1 MKISVIGCGFVG
13 LPLVAFFASK
23 GIKTFAV
30 DSNTDILNG
39 IQKIKP
45 HFYEKDLK
53 NLLKKGS
60 KNIICTTSIAE
71 AIKNSDLSFITVGT
85 PPNKDGSSNLKFIKQ
100 VACEIGNA
108 LKDKNTNHLVIVKS
122 TVPPFTTNNIVGT
135 KIKRIIG
142 AKLFIKIGLIMN
154 PEFLKEGSIVD
165 DTLNPYLIVIGCN
178 KKSDGKIL
186 EKLYKDVYKT
196 NTPEILLTTI
206 ETSEMIKY
214 SNNAFLA
221 TKISFINTIANICQK
236 IKGTDVGIISY
247 AIGKDPRIGSEFL
260 KAGPGYGGS
269 CFPKDLDALIAFC
282 KKNKFNPELIT
293 ATQKVNNTQYLKIVK
308 LMKVEIGNL
317 KGKRISVLGLS
328 FKKDTDDIRESVSI
342 KLIKYLLKKGAQIS
356 SHDPMAINNAKKI
369 FSDKINFETN
379 IKNCIA
385 HSDCCVIM
393 TDWDEYKKLK
403 PNIFEKMNTIH
414 IIDAR
419 RILNDKT
426 KSKIKVSTLGTN

>member
-1 MKISVIGCGFVG
+1 
-13 LPLVAFFASK
+13 
-23 GIKTFAV
+23 
-30 DSNTDILNG
+30 
-39 IQKIKP
+39 
-45 HFYEKDLK
+45 
-53 NLLKKGS
+53 
-60 KNIICTTSIAE
+60 
-71 AIKNSDLSFITVGT
+71 
-85 PPNKDGSSNLKFIKQ
+85 
-100 VACEIGNA
+100 
-108 LKDKNTNHLVIVKS
+108 
-122 TVPPFTTNNIVGT
+122 
-135 KIKRIIG
+135 
-142 AKLFIKIGLIMN
+142 MN
-154 PEFLKEGSIVD
+154 PEFLKEGSSVN
-165 DTLNPYLIVIGCN
+165 DTLNPHLIVIGCN
-178 KKSDGKIL
+178 KKSDGIIL
-186 EKLYKDVYKT
+186 EKLYRHTYSK

-236 IKGTDVGIISY
+236 IEGTDVGIISY

-282 KKNKFNPELIT
+282 KKNKFNPELII
-293 ATQKVNNTQYLKIVK
+293 ATQKVNKTQYLKIVK
-308 LMKVEIGNL
+308 LIEEKVGSL
-317 KGKRISVLGLS
+317 YGKKISVLGLS

-369 FSDKINFETN
+369 FSNKINFETN

-385 HSDCCVIM
+385 HSNCCVIM

-403 PNIFEKMNTIH
+403 PDIFKKMKTMH
-414 IIDAR
+414 IVDAR
-419 RILNDKT
+419 RILSDRT